1 MYIYLYE
8 HDVTKITLVS
18 SKLIKLIYIALRVA
32 LEKKKN
38 LKTKFNS
45 VFRISSIGLVI
56 QINFKHGFVPKRKQV
71 L

>member
-32 LEKKKN
+32 LEKKKT
-38 LKTKFNS
+38 L
-45 VFRISSIGLVI
+45 LMC
-56 QINFKHGFVPKRKQV
+56 
-71 L
+71 